1 MGFFIDR
8 SDVRG
13 FLVKNRY
20 WRGEKPKYIHHH
32 FRNGRVTLPHR
43 YTELHTRAQIHAYT
57 HTRIYTVSFE
67 EKSTTL
73 SQRRKQSSH
82 SPVSLDAVPREL
94 VRDKGG
100 NKSQS
105 TMAFLARFPRT
116 VLRHLQQCSLA
127 DDHGDSFFALY
138 IRRCVLDNSLPNVRN
153 DIIDLL

>member
-1 MGFFIDR
+1 MH
-8 SDVRG
+8 
-13 FLVKNRY
+13 K
-20 WRGEKPKYIHHH
+20 HMH
-32 FRNGRVTLPHR
+32 
-43 YTELHTRAQIHAYT
+43 T
-57 HTRIYTVSFE
+57 HTRTRYVSFK

-127 DDHGDSFFALY
+127 DDHGDSFFAVCTSGVVS
-138 IRRCVLDNSLPNVRN
+138 RTSRCQMCGTILSTCCDILHFLLLARIESNRELIIHINCNFSLFMSS
-153 DIIDLL
+153 IF